1 MVWAKRSG
9 WLLLTVFGG
18 VLILQ
23 GVASESGEVVVLST
37 QGSGDEPEE
46 TRLWVVDLDGFQ
58 YLRAGQPESAW
69 LKRLQ
74 ATSRVGVERGDDRM
88 AYDAV
93 PEPERRDEINALM
106 ATKYGWADAFIG
118 KLFGRADAIPVRLV
132 PVLDTTPPVP
142 TPAPVDIQTES
153 PTVEVAPAESQSSGM

>member
-1 MVWAKRSG
+1 M
-9 WLLLTVFGG
+9 
-18 VLILQ
+18 
-23 GVASESGEVVVLST
+23 
-37 QGSGDEPEE
+37 
-46 TRLWVVDLDGFQ
+46 
-58 YLRAGQPESAW
+58 
-69 LKRLQ
+69 
-74 ATSRVGVERGDDRM
+74 GVERGDDRM

>member
-1 MVWAKRSG
+1 MVWAKRTL
-9 WLLLTVFGG
+9 WLLLTLFAG

-37 QGSGDEPEE
+37 QGSGDKPEE

-58 YLRAGQPESAW
+58 YLRAGQRESAW

-74 ATSRVGVERGDDRM
+74 AAPRVAVERGDDRM

-118 KLFGRADAIPVRLV
+118 KLFGRADATPVRLV
-132 PVLDTTPPVP
+132 PVLDTTPPVR

-153 PTVEVAPAESQSSGM
+153 PTEQVAPAEPQASGM